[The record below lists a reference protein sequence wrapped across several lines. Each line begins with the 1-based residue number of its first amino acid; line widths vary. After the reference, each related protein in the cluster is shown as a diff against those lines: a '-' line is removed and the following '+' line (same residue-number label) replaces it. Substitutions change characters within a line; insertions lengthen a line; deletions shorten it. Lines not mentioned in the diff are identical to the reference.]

1 MIKIFAFGILFL
13 FYSVYIGKIFMQKRK
28 GIITDHIAKSQIH
41 NKEFYIE
48 VVMKIAT
55 YSIVLVEIL
64 SIIFGYSLLPI
75 WLQIIG
81 CVIGYMGDFIFANA
95 VWTMRD
101 SWRAGLAREDKTEM
115 VTRGIY
121 QISRNPAFLGF
132 DFMYI
137 GICLC
142 FFNPIL
148 LVFTIW
154 AITMLHL
161 QIRQEEKYLAEVFG
175 QEYQNYKAKTKR
187 YLGWKL
193 TK

>member
-1 MIKIFAFGILFL
+1 M
-13 FYSVYIGKIFMQKRK
+13 
-28 GIITDHIAKSQIH
+28 
-41 NKEFYIE
+41 
-48 VVMKIAT
+48 
-55 YSIVLVEIL
+55 

-75 WLQIIG
+75 WLQIVG
-81 CVIGYMGDFIFANA
+81 CVIGYIGDFIFANA

-101 SWRAGLAREDKTEM
+101 SWRAGLAREDQTKM

-121 QISRNPAFLGF
+121 KISRNPAFLGF
-132 DFMYI
+132 DLMYI

-142 FFNPIL
+142 FFHPIL
-148 LVFTIW
+148 FVFTIW
-154 AITMLHL
+154 AIVMLHL

-175 QEYQNYKAKTKR
+175 QEYQNYKAKTRR